1 MKQRVVFINVLILAG
16 VMILAWGFRSSWK
29 GFEQENNLE
38 GIIESAMQEEG
49 GLSPSGVEPI
59 GQPGAFSG
67 FLVIADRTL
76 FAENRRPE
84 SEEEVVEE
92 PTEIVEETPPPK
104 WSFRPKLH
112 GVFVVRGK
120 RQGVMT
126 VFEGDPKGGEAR
138 NVGVGDLVQGY
149 WVDEIGETIVR
160 LRWGSHEEIID
171 MEPLTAAGQPA
182 RGTVTVITVGSAPT
196 AVQTTAAVQQ
206 QGSGLEVSVVGGS
219 SGEGATSQA
228 GTSQVGGALRQGSQA
243 AQPATD
249 RNPGYDGSIP

>member
-1 MKQRVVFINVLILAG
+1 MKRRVVFINVLILAG
-16 VMILAWGFRSSWK
+16 GMILAARLRSSWE
-29 GFEQENNLE
+29 GFEQGHNLE

-49 GLSPSGVEPI
+49 SSSPSGVEPM
-59 GQPGAFSG
+59 GQPGPFSG
-67 FLVIADRTL
+67 FVVIAERTL

-104 WSFRPKLH
+104 WSSRPKLH
-112 GVFVVRGK
+112 GVFVVRAK

-126 VFEGDPKGGEAR
+126 VFESDQKGGQVRSVA
-138 NVGVGDLVQGY
+138 VGDLVQGY

-182 RGTVTVITVGSAPT
+182 RGKVTVITVGSAPS
-196 AVQTTAAVQQ
+196 AVQTTTADQQ
-206 QGSGLEVSVVGGS
+206 QGSGLEVSVVAAPSGQGG
-219 SGEGATSQA
+219 TSQA
-228 GTSQVGGALRQGSQA
+228 GGAQRQGSQV
-243 AQPATD
+243 AQPATN

>member
-1 MKQRVVFINVLILAG
+1 MKRRVVFINVLILAG
-16 VMILAWGFRSSWK
+16 GMILAARLRSSWE

-49 GLSPSGVEPI
+49 SSSPSGVEPM

-67 FLVIADRTL
+67 FVVIAERTL

-126 VFEGDPKGGEAR
+126 VFEGDPKGGQAR
-138 NVGVGDLVQGY
+138 SVAVGDLVQGY
-149 WVDEIGETIVR
+149 WVDEIGETLVR

-182 RGTVTVITVGSAPT
+182 RGKVTVITVGSAPS
-196 AVQTTAAVQQ
+196 AVQTTTADQQ
-206 QGSGLEVSVVGGS
+206 EGSGLEVSIVAAPSGQGG
-219 SGEGATSQA
+219 TSQA
-228 GTSQVGGALRQGSQA
+228 GVAQRQANQV